1 VVRSPSNVGVEIE
14 VWDSVVIELILTISA
29 YQHPFHWDSLE
40 AGRSGFQRIKQG
52 MSPEL
57 RTVLADLDFTGPRVH
72 AWGALAGW
80 SWKHRLQDLEAAAA
94 AVEAAPDADAATWM
108 DCLPDASRPDADLV
122 RNRVARAIR
131 LWRRDLLGS
140 DEAAL
145 RERLHQE
152 AEAKRE
158 LARQVPMERLIELA
172 TNGIVWRPQPGVER
186 VVLVPCAVMSPWSN
200 HDRIDDALLF
210 TFPLVDGMSDPL
222 QRIQRLS
229 WVLADRSRL
238 AALRLLAERTLTL
251 QELADELGVRKSTMH
266 HHLAL
271 LRAAGLLRVPFGTKA
286 YSLRREPLSELSGA
300 LNTFG
305 RDE

>member
-14 VWDSVVIELILTISA
+14 VWDSVVIELILTISTH
-29 YQHPFHWDSLE
+29 QHPFNWDSLE
-40 AGRSGFQRIKQG
+40 AGKSGLQQIRQG

-57 RTVLADLDFTGPRVH
+57 KMVLADLDFSGPRVH

-80 SWKHRLQDLEAAAA
+80 SWKRRLLDLEEAAE
-94 AVEAAPDADAATWM
+94 AVESAPDTDAQAWM
-108 DCLPDASRPDADLV
+108 ACLPEESRLDADLV
-122 RNRVARAIR
+122 RNRMARAIR
-131 LWRRDLLGS
+131 LWRRDLLGGR
-140 DEAAL
+140 EAAL
-145 RERLHQE
+145 RERLHQA

-158 LARQVPMERLIELA
+158 LAGQVPPERLIEVA

-186 VVLVPCAVMSPWSN
+186 VVLVPCEVMSPWSN
-200 HDRIDDALLF
+200 HERIDDSLLF
-210 TFPLVDGMSDPL
+210 TFPLVDAMGDPL
-222 QRIQRLS
+222 QRIQHLS

-238 AALRLLAERTLTL
+238 AALRLLAERQMTL
-251 QELADELGVRKSTMH
+251 QELADELSLRKSTMH

-286 YSLRREPLSELSGA
+286 YSLRREPLAELSGA
-300 LNTFG
+300 LSSFG